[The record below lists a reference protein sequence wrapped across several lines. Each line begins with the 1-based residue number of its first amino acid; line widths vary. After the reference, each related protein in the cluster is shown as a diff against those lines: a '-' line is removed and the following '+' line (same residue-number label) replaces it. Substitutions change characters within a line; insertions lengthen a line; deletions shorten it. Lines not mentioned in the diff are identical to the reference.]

1 MNMAERRDI
10 AVIGLGTFGTAVAKE
25 LTRIGDNVTGIDRD
39 TARITKLD
47 GKIDSVVQADATDIK
62 VLRHIGV
69 ENFDSVIVAIGED
82 MQSSLL
88 TILGLSEA
96 GCNNVYVKAQTPEHA
111 RILKAMGVSNLLE
124 PEKSF
129 ARRLSHFLHNPK
141 VLDYLELGGSHVIAT
156 LGAPIGGAFRTA
168 DEIPFNAHNLT
179 CIGIDTGERII
190 LDHVSDHALNVTD
203 RLIVVGDRADINR
216 FAKVG

>member
-1 MNMAERRDI
+1 MPERRDI

-88 TILGLSEA
+88 TILGLNEA
-96 GCNNVYVKAQTPEHA
+96 GCETVYVKAQTPEHA

-124 PEKSF
+124 PEQSF
-129 ARRLSHFLHNPK
+129 ATRLSHYLHNPK
-141 VLDYLELGGSHVIAT
+141 VLDYLELGGSHVVAT

-168 DEIPFNAHNLT
+168 DEIPLGAHNLT
-179 CIGIDTGERII
+179 CVGIDTGERII
-190 LDHVSDHALNVTD
+190 IGRLSDHVLSVTD
-203 RLIVVGDRADINR
+203 RLIVIGDRADINR